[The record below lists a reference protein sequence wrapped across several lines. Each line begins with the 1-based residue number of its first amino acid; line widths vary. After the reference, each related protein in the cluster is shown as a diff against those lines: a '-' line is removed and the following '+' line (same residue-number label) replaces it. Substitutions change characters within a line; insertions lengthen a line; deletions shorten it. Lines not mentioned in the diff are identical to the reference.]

1 MAKLKRKVAS
11 KRTVAGLRKKSAKS
25 ADAVKLISNSEAAR
39 LGIDAG
45 SKAVKRLAAKQKFKI
60 KLTTS
65 QMRAIQSQLTRW
77 NNAKP
82 AELSFLVEGK
92 TRAKFRVA
100 AYAYRGDTCCA

>member
-1 MAKLKRKVAS
+1 
-11 KRTVAGLRKKSAKS
+11 
-25 ADAVKLISNSEAAR
+25 
-39 LGIDAG
+39 
-45 SKAVKRLAAKQKFKI
+45 
-60 KLTTS
+60 
-65 QMRAIQSQLTRW
+65 MRAIQSQLTRW